1 MTRFRPQWLGDWDH
15 HPAAPR
21 ARVLP
26 PRPPTFG
33 LRARRGRWL
42 EPDSLEGTGPRPAPV
57 RRGRFLEDTSR
68 TRVHPTP
75 KWPGTMHGLAAI
87 ALSILAF
94 SALLG
99 NTNVGRA
106 LIVVPVLA
114 YIAYQL
120 AQRLAE
126 ADGQPAIV
134 PILMGG
140 LSAKFVGIC
149 IRYYVVSKVYGA
161 SDAVGYVEWGR
172 RIAGPLR
179 HGELIDIGRL
189 RGTNTIRLIT
199 GIVFTVTP
207 ASPMVGFL
215 VFGFFSYIGMILF
228 WRAYRRVFGDR
239 WDLRYLQVLV
249 LMPSLVFWP
258 SALGKEAWMVMCVG
272 LISYGVANILT
283 NRTLVGWGAFV
294 AGTYGV
300 LAVRPHVGIAIFA
313 GLVLAEL
320 LRSRGSQGAG
330 RAGLSI
336 VLLFFIGGAV
346 MSSAAAFLGIS
357 NWSKATVEQELNDT
371 SDRTSEGRSQFTPTP
386 VNSPAQFPQGAFT
399 VLFRPMPHEVQS
411 PQEFVSALENV
422 GLLAL
427 IVFTAPRLG
436 RFLMRSRRHPYFIF
450 CLGTLI
456 VFVVE
461 YSSFSNFALIA
472 RQRTQVTAL
481 LLAVLFMP
489 RDDPGEIERP
499 PLRPSRA
506 SRSATR

>member
-1 MTRFRPQWLGDWDH
+1 
-15 HPAAPR
+15 
-21 ARVLP
+21 
-26 PRPPTFG
+26 
-33 LRARRGRWL
+33 
-42 EPDSLEGTGPRPAPV
+42 
-57 RRGRFLEDTSR
+57 
-68 TRVHPTP
+68 
-75 KWPGTMHGLAAI
+75 
-87 ALSILAF
+87 
-94 SALLG
+94 
-99 NTNVGRA
+99 
-106 LIVVPVLA
+106 
-114 YIAYQL
+114 
-120 AQRLAE
+120 
-126 ADGQPAIV
+126 
-134 PILMGG
+134 
-140 LSAKFVGIC
+140 
-149 IRYYVVSKVYGA
+149 
-161 SDAVGYVEWGR
+161 
-172 RIAGPLR
+172 
-179 HGELIDIGRL
+179 
-189 RGTNTIRLIT
+189 
-199 GIVFTVTP
+199 
-207 ASPMVGFL
+207 MVGFL